1 MAGSAALKQYSI
13 VWMAEASADL
23 RHINQWL
30 SDLADRETA
39 DRYVDEIYDHAS
51 RLTYLPLR
59 GAPRPDLGDGLR
71 SMEWRQRATIL
82 YRVTGTTVEIVAI
95 RYAGQDW
102 SRLLQDR

>member
-1 MAGSAALKQYSI
+1 MAGCAALKQYVI
-13 VWMAEASADL
+13 VWMAEAAADL

-30 SDLADRETA
+30 SDRADRETA
-39 DRYVDEIYDHAS
+39 DRYVDEIYDHAN

-71 SMEWRQRATIL
+71 SVAWRQHVTIL
-82 YRVTGTTVEIVAI
+82 YRVTDDTVVIIAV

-102 SRLLQDR
+102 PGLLQDR